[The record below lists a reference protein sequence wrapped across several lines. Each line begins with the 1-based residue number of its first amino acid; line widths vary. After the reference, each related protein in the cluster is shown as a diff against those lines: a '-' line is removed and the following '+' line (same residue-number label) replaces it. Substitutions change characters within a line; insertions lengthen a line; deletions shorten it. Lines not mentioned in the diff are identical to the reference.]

1 MNLIIIGYIIGI
13 VLQIEALFL
22 IAPTIVG
29 LCYHEYNSSIAYATV
44 AVICLLTGIFLRRR
58 KFNSNELY
66 PREGFVAVAL
76 SWISLSLFGSIPF
89 MLTGEIPN
97 FINALFETVSG
108 LTTTGAS
115 ILSDVESLTH
125 ASIFWRSFTHWIGG
139 MGVFIIMLAIMPFA
153 GAHSMSLMRAE
164 SPGPSVGKFLPKIRD
179 TAILTYAIY
188 LALTLIITI
197 AFRISGMSL
206 FDALTM
212 TFGTVGTG
220 GFGIYNDSAAS
231 FTPLQQNLIT
241 IFMILCGVNYNTYFC
256 LVFRRFKE
264 MFSSEEVRAYFI
276 IILSSAGI
284 ITWNIRHLYLT
295 LGESLRHAFFQVG
308 SIITTSGFSTVDFDQ
323 WPQLSRS
330 ILIILMFIGACA
342 GSTGG
347 GMKVSRI
354 LILIKSVQDELY
366 RIIHPHLVKKKYFD
380 NHILSEE
387 TLRSTNAFT
396 AIYFVLFFLS
406 VLLIGMDELD
416 FTTDFTAVASMI
428 NNIGPGFN
436 LVGPTCN
443 FDVYGSFSKCVLIFD
458 MLAGRLEL
466 FPILVLFMPSCWKK
480 Y

>member
-1 MNLIIIGYIIGI
+1 MNLIILLYIIGW

-22 IAPTIVG
+22 TVPAIVG
-29 LCYHEYNSSIAYATV
+29 LCYHEYNCSISYMIV
-44 AVICLLTGIFLRRR
+44 AVICLVLGYVLRQQ
-58 KFNSNELY
+58 KFDANDIY
-66 PREGFVAVAL
+66 PREGFVSVSL
-76 SWISLSLFGSIPF
+76 SWIFLSLFGCLPF
-89 MLTGEIPN
+89 MLTGEIPG
-97 FINALFETVSG
+97 FVNAWFETVSG

-115 ILSDVESLTH
+115 ILSDVEALSH

-139 MGVFIIMLAIMPFA
+139 MGVFIIMLAIMPLA
-153 GAHSMSLMRAE
+153 GAHSMNLMRAE

-179 TAILTYAIY
+179 TAILTYGIY
-188 LALTLIITI
+188 ITLTIII
-197 AFRISGMSL
+197 CISFLISGMSL

-241 IFMILCGVNYNTYFC
+241 IFMILCGVNYNVYFC

-264 MFSSEEVRAYFI
+264 IFSFEEVRCYFLI
-276 IILSSAGI
+276 IFTSAGI
-284 ITWNIRHLYLT
+284 IAWNIRHIYPT
-295 LGESLRHAFFQVG
+295 MEERLRHAFFQVG

-323 WPQLSRS
+323 WPQLSRN
-330 ILIILMFIGACA
+330 IIIILMFIGACA

-354 LILIKSVQDELY
+354 LILMKSVQDELH
-366 RIIHPHLVKKKYFD
+366 RIIHPHLIKKKHFD
-380 NHILSEE
+380 GHILPEE

-396 AIYFVLFFLS
+396 AIYFVIFFIS
-406 VLLIGMDELD
+406 VLLIGVDELD

-428 NNIGPGFN
+428 NNIGPGFS

-443 FDVYGSFSKCVLIFD
+443 FDVYSSFSKCILIFD

-466 FPILVLFMPSCWKK
+466 FPVLILFMPTCWKR